1 MALGFSRKHDIED
14 VLGVMIKIV
23 CVPLLL
29 AGRCY
34 KIENSAPLEILFA
47 WYCLWLKSTFSV
59 SAFLAQTHAANDI
72 FCY

>member
-34 KIENSAPLEILFA
+34 EIENSAPLEILF
-47 WYCLWLKSTFSV
+47 CLVLFVAKVNIFSICL
-59 SAFLAQTHAANDI
+59 SGPNP
-72 FCY
+72 CCE